1 MKKAIY
7 RLLMLAILAA
17 GGWYGYRWYK
27 QLPSHQEQVA
37 TAKVQRSD
45 VVIRAFSRGELRAV
59 RSVTLTAPNL
69 NGTVQVTRLAPAG
82 ALATEKDLVVEYD
95 DSERQA
101 ALDEANLAVQSD
113 DEQIKY
119 VKANQ
124 LITKSQDDVTLLATR
139 YNIRRAELN
148 VQKAP
153 VIDEIDNKK
162 NQLDL
167 EKNKQALAQLET
179 DVKMRQ
185 AQFDSQLAVYQEAR
199 NRDLLNVA
207 REKQRIA
214 NTKTLAPIT
223 GMVSVRQNRAGNFN
237 FGQVM
242 PDIREGDTL
251 SPGMPVADLLDL
263 SEVEVWAKVGE
274 LDRANLKEGQDAVL
288 QLDSI
293 PDKQFHG
300 KIKAL
305 SGTAAADVFSGD
317 PAKKFD
323 VVFSV
328 DMRQLLAGLGMK
340 SGDVDRV
347 MATAEANAKKNVVNT
362 AATLFAPLQA
372 TPGATPEMFGQTGG
386 QTPDTGAQDDQ
397 AQGGRGRRGGGG
409 MRGGGGFGGQR
420 GGGGDQA
427 AGDQAAGGQ
436 GRGQSGGRGNMTDEE
451 RQKFREAMQNASPEE
466 RQRLMAQF
474 DGGRGLGGRGQ
485 GDQTGGGGQGLGRG
499 QGDQAGGGQGG
510 FGRGQ
515 DNQGGGG
522 RGQGDQTGGGRGGYG
537 RGRGMDTI
545 QALMRRSDSQFSDTD
560 RENAK
565 LPMPPEKDSQVQVLL
580 RPGLLADVEIV
591 VEQIPN
597 ALHIPAQAVFQK
609 NGKPTVFVRQVNGK
623 FEPREVHLAKQS
635 ESMMVLAGGV
645 EPGEIVALADPTTD
659 KSGKSKNEKKG
670 PSTNPMSSMPGGK

>member
-27 QLPSHQEQVA
+27 QMPSHQEQVA
-37 TAKVQRSD
+37 TAKVQRGD

-59 RSVTLTAPNL
+59 RSVTLSAPNL

-82 ALATEKDLVVEYD
+82 ALANEKDLVVEYD

-124 LITKSQDDVTLLATR
+124 LITKSQDDVTLLSTR

-153 VIDEIDNKK
+153 VTDEIDNKK
-162 NQLDL
+162 NLLAL
-167 EKNKQALAQLET
+167 EQNKTSLAQLET
-179 DVKMRQ
+179 DVQERQ

-214 NTKTLAPIT
+214 NTKSLASIT
-223 GMVSVRQNRAGNFN
+223 GMVSIRQNRAGNFN
-237 FGQVM
+237 FGQVL

-251 SPGMPVADLLDL
+251 TPGMPVADLLDL

-274 LDRANLKEGQDAVL
+274 LDRANLKEGQDALL
-288 QLDSI
+288 QLDSV
-293 PDKQFHG
+293 PEKQFHG

-328 DMRQLLAGLGMK
+328 DMRQLLAGLGMRPN
-340 SGDVDRV
+340 DVDRV

-372 TPGATPEMFGQTGG
+372 APGATPGMFGQPVG
-386 QTPDTGAQDDQ
+386 QAQDAGAQDDQ
-397 AQGGRGRRGGGG
+397 GQGGRGGFGG
-409 MRGGGGFGGQR
+409 MRGGGGTGQS
-420 GGGGDQA
+420 
-427 AGDQAAGGQ
+427 AGGQ
-436 GRGQSGGRGNMTDEE
+436 GRGPGGGRGNMTDEE
-451 RQKFREAMQNASPEE
+451 RQKMREAMQNASPEE

-474 DGGRGLGGRGQ
+474 GIGRGG
-485 GDQTGGGGQGLGRG
+485 GRG
-499 QGDQAGGGQGG
+499 QGDQAGGQ
-510 FGRGQ
+510 
-515 DNQGGGG
+515 GGG
-522 RGQGDQTGGGRGGYG
+522 RGQGDQAAGGQGGGRGQGGQTAAGQSSSYG

-545 QALMRRSDSQFSDTD
+545 QALMRRSDSLYSDAD
-560 RENAK
+560 RDNAK
-565 LPMPPEKDSQVQVLL
+565 LPLPPEKDSQVQVLL
-580 RPGLLADVEIV
+580 RPGLLADVEIL

-609 NGKPTVFVRQVNGK
+609 NGRPTVFVRQANGK
-623 FEPREVHLAKQS
+623 FEPREVQVAKQS

-645 EPGEIVALADPTTD
+645 EPGEIVALADPTAD
-659 KSGKSKNEKKG
+659 KSGKNKGEKKAG
-670 PSTNPMSSMPGGK
+670 NNPMSSMPGGK

>member
-223 GMVSVRQNRAGNFN
+223 G
-237 FGQVM
+237 
-242 PDIREGDTL
+242 
-251 SPGMPVADLLDL
+251 
-263 SEVEVWAKVGE
+263 K
-274 LDRANLKEGQDAVL
+274 
-288 QLDSI
+288 
-293 PDKQFHG
+293 
-300 KIKAL
+300 
-305 SGTAAADVFSGD
+305 
-317 PAKKFD
+317 
-323 VVFSV
+323 
-328 DMRQLLAGLGMK
+328 
-340 SGDVDRV
+340 
-347 MATAEANAKKNVVNT
+347 
-362 AATLFAPLQA
+362 
-372 TPGATPEMFGQTGG
+372 
-386 QTPDTGAQDDQ
+386 
-397 AQGGRGRRGGGG
+397 
-409 MRGGGGFGGQR
+409 
-420 GGGGDQA
+420 
-427 AGDQAAGGQ
+427 
-436 GRGQSGGRGNMTDEE
+436 
-451 RQKFREAMQNASPEE
+451 
-466 RQRLMAQF
+466 
-474 DGGRGLGGRGQ
+474 
-485 GDQTGGGGQGLGRG
+485 
-499 QGDQAGGGQGG
+499 
-510 FGRGQ
+510 
-515 DNQGGGG
+515 
-522 RGQGDQTGGGRGGYG
+522 
-537 RGRGMDTI
+537 
-545 QALMRRSDSQFSDTD
+545 
-560 RENAK
+560 
-565 LPMPPEKDSQVQVLL
+565 
-580 RPGLLADVEIV
+580 
-591 VEQIPN
+591 
-597 ALHIPAQAVFQK
+597 
-609 NGKPTVFVRQVNGK
+609 
-623 FEPREVHLAKQS
+623 
-635 ESMMVLAGGV
+635 
-645 EPGEIVALADPTTD
+645 
-659 KSGKSKNEKKG
+659 
-670 PSTNPMSSMPGGK
+670 